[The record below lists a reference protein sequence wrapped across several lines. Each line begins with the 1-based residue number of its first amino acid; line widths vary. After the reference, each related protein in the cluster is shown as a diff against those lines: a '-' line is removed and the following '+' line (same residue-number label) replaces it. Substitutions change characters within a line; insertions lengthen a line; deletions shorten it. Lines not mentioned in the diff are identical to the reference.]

1 MLMGKEFWKFCFRF
15 AVCAAVIFI
24 ILLLIAPKAC

>member
-15 AVCAAVIFI
+15 AVCAVVILA